1 MKEEGEK
8 RVGEVRAE
16 TEMRLK
22 LEWQVRADGIRS
34 EADKRIKEEMLNLQT
49 IHAKEIQALIDKN
62 QQEI

>member
-1 MKEEGEK
+1 
-8 RVGEVRAE
+8 VGEVLAE

-22 LEWQVRADGIRS
+22 LEWQVKADGIRL
-34 EADKRIKEEMLNLQT
+34 EADKRTKEEMLNLQT

>member
-1 MKEEGEK
+1 
-8 RVGEVRAE
+8 VGEVRAE